1 MAVEGPRRRGGHTVG
16 VPQPLTEGLDRVR
29 RAILDPETLVRAV
42 AAGRRRGATPPF
54 RRVELRYVDLRRGR
68 HLQITE
74 YDERQSH
81 IRNESAASAAAA
93 VDALL
98 DSDYANWHV
107 QSRDAELQLRVTQRG
122 EAQVHEHAVAAG
134 ADAGVDTAHDRA
146 KARMLP
152 ISHPVWRA
160 VGLADADGKLKPS
173 RVRKYRQVEEFLAL
187 LGPRVAELVSSP
199 GLGPPSDERPLRIV
213 DLGCGNGY
221 LTFAAYAYL
230 TSVCGWPTRLCGVDV
245 RPDSRDRNAA
255 TMAELGWSA
264 GMTFVAG
271 TNADADVD
279 AVLGGPPDVVL
290 ALHACDT
297 ATDEAL
303 ARAVRWQA
311 PLILAAPCCH
321 HDLQRQLR
329 SATTPPPY
337 HPVVRHGI
345 LRERFADVLTDAFRA
360 SVLSLLGYRV
370 DVVQFV
376 ESQHTPRNTMIRA
389 LRLDPPRLDAPQ
401 QHRPAQS
408 AEYVALR
415 DSWGVTPALESMLRP
430 ELDPHVA
437 PRANQNPR

>member
-1 MAVEGPRRRGGHTVG
+1 M
-16 VPQPLTEGLDRVR
+16 PQPLTEGLDRVR
-29 RAILDPETLVRAV
+29 QAILDPETLVRAV
-42 AAGRRRGATPPF
+42 AAGRRRGTSPPF

-68 HLQITE
+68 CLQITE

-81 IRNESAASAAAA
+81 IRNEPVASAAAA

-98 DSDYANWHV
+98 DTHYANWHV
-107 QSRDAELQLRVTQRG
+107 QSRHVELQLRVTKRG
-122 EAQVHEHAVAAG
+122 DAQVHEQVVDAAHS
-134 ADAGVDTAHDRA
+134 APVDTTHDRA

-152 ISHPVWRA
+152 VSHPVWQA
-160 VGLADADGKLKPS
+160 VGLADADGKIKPS
-173 RVRKYRQVEEFLAL
+173 RVRKHRQVEEFLAL
-187 LGPRVAELVSSP
+187 LGPRVTDLLA
-199 GLGPPSDERPLRIV
+199 SDGFEPTSEERPLRIV

-245 RPDSRDRNAA
+245 RPDSRDRNTA
-255 TMAELGWSA
+255 TVSELGWST

-271 TNADADVD
+271 ANADADVD
-279 AVLGGPPDVVL
+279 AVLAGPPDVVL

-311 PLILAAPCCH
+311 PLVLAAPCCH

-329 SATTPPPY
+329 TATTPHPY
-337 HPVVRHGI
+337 RPLVRDGI

-360 SVLSLLGYRV
+360 SVLSMLGYRV

-389 LRLDPPRLDAPQ
+389 LRLDPPRLDPLRLDPPRLDPPHVGTG
-401 QHRPAQS
+401 QHDRAESQS

-415 DSWGVTPALESMLRP
+415 DSWGVTPALEAMLRP
-430 ELDPHVA
+430 ELDPLVG
-437 PRANQNPR
+437 PRVES